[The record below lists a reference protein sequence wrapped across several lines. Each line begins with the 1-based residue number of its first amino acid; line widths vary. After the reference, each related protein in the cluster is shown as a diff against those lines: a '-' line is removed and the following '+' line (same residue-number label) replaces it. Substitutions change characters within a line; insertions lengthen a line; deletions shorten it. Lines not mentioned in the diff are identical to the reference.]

1 MQMYMFFLRKHNLIK
16 IITIL
21 NNNCMHNEYV
31 TAEKNILYRF
41 FCANVLAVCEEIL
54 IFVALNK
61 KETKIIWTNLIYRRP
76 LRSF

>member
-1 MQMYMFFLRKHNLIK
+1 MYKFFPRKHNLIK

-21 NNNCMHNEYV
+21 NSNCIHNEYIV
-31 TAEKNILYRF
+31 AGRTLYVVF

-61 KETKIIWTNLIYRRP
+61 KET
-76 LRSF
+76 